1 MRDMIYQSS
10 RLNPPEQIA
19 NGEYKGFNYYVLNL
33 GIHPCAY
40 VDVTETKLKN
50 VEYDRIDIECHGGLT
65 YSDHKL
71 LTVDKEGWFIGW
83 DYAHAGDYAGYDI
96 NFPFITSPGRK
107 WTTQEI
113 VDECKEVIDQ
123 LVVLLKENDVPRY
136 GMTNNKYTPSMIIG
150 GDPNKKRNAMD
161 FYPTPREV
169 TVALLDDLSLSKD
182 VKIWEPACG
191 QNHMVDVIREYGYD
205 VIGTDI
211 QDGVDFLTADLPEG
225 VSFIMTN
232 PPFSLSE
239 KFIERCIEH
248 EVSFA
253 LLLKSQYWHAK
264 KRTKLFRD
272 YTPDL
277 ILPLTWRPDFT
288 GQGSSL
294 LDMMW
299 CVWWHHRPHKYAQ
312 YRPLDKPTEDCK

>member
-1 MRDMIYQSS
+1 MST
-10 RLNPPEQIA
+10 
-19 NGEYKGFNYYVLNL
+19 YK
-33 GIHPCAY
+33 
-40 VDVTETKLKN
+40 
-50 VEYDRIDIECHGGLT
+50 
-65 YSDHKL
+65 S
-71 LTVDKEGWFIGW
+71 
-83 DYAHAGDYAGYDI
+83 
-96 NFPFITSPGRK
+96 
-107 WTTQEI
+107 
-113 VDECKEVIDQ
+113 
-123 LVVLLKENDVPRY
+123 
-136 GMTNNKYTPSMIIG
+136 SMIVG

-169 TVALLDDLSLSKD
+169 TVALLEQIALPYGT
-182 VKIWEPACG
+182 KIWEPACG
-191 QNHMVDVIREYGYD
+191 QNHMVDVISEYGYD

-211 QDGVDFLTADLPEG
+211 QGGVDFLTADLPED
-225 VSFIMTN
+225 VKFIMTN
-232 PPFSLSE
+232 PPFGIAD

-248 EVSFA
+248 RRSFA

-299 CVWWHHRPHKYAQ
+299 CVWWRPGPHKYAL
-312 YRPLDKPTEDCK
+312 YKPLDKPMEEKTNESKST